1 MNPSP
6 DIALF
11 IVDVENGETSEVFYG
26 KHPCRSKSFIIVLEI
41 LLSFTFH
48 GERKNPR
55 PFPIGSGRGLVYK

>member
-6 DIALF
+6 AIALF

-48 GERKNPR
+48 
-55 PFPIGSGRGLVYK
+55 IGMKIPARSP